1 MEWAAADNL
10 RNSIEN
16 QNYLR
21 FISKINSLLPS
32 IQTYSNR
39 SLKLKYVFFRCK
51 KGH

>member
-1 MEWAAADNL
+1 MERAGADNL

-21 FISKINSLLPS
+21 FISKIN